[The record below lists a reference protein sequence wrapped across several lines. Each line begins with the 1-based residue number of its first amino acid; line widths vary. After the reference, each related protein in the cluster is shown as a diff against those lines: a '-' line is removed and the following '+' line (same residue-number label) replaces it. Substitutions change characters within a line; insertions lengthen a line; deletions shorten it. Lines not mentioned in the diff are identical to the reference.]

1 MPDSEL
7 ALLEPDFFAISALIT
22 RARPATRKKFIKF
35 FTIPKRSSGLLD
47 RDQEN
52 SPSFLQ

>member
-7 ALLEPDFFAISALIT
+7 ALLELDSFSIPALIT
-22 RARPATRKKFIKF
+22 RAGPATRKKFIEF
-35 FTIPKRSSGLLD
+35 FTIPIRSSGLLD

-52 SPSFLQ
+52 NPSFLQ